1 MIETI
6 AGDIPELLAT
16 TCMAVAGLGCVYLL
30 VSCAAV
36 MVFPARQQKPRPR
49 AVPTTILKP
58 LHGSEPGLVRR
69 LSSFCRQDYAAPI
82 QVVCGVRWASDPAA
96 ETAKEVAKSVG
107 CSHLELVV
115 DPREHGTN
123 PKVSNLA
130 NMLRWARHDVLVIAD
145 SDIEVRPDYLASV
158 VSELNRPEVGAVTC
172 LYHGVAMPGRWSRHA
187 SLAINTHFLPD
198 AITALT
204 LGLAR
209 PCFGS
214 TIAMPRAI
222 LVRIGGL
229 QAFADHLADD
239 YAIGEAVRA
248 AGYQVAIPRFSVG
261 HACFHDRLQS
271 LVTHELR
278 TARTIRSIAPI
289 GYRGAIITHPFAL
302 ALFGVLYNGSDALV
316 LAAVALA
323 CRVALCLC
331 VEQALG
337 LARQPYWLIPVRDLL
352 SFAVYVWSLFG
363 GNVVW
368 RGSRYRIAA
377 DGSLLS
383 DRWRTQI

>member
-1 MIETI
+1 MIQII
-6 AGDIPELLAT
+6 AGDIPELLAKI
-16 TCMAVAGLGCVYLL
+16 CMVVAGLGCVYLL

-36 MVFPARQQKPRPR
+36 MVFPVWHQKIPARP
-49 AVPTTILKP
+49 VPTTILKP
-58 LHGSEPGLVRR
+58 LRGREPGLVQR
-69 LSSFCRQDYAAPI
+69 LSSFCRQDYAAPV
-82 QVVCGVRWASDPAA
+82 QVVCGVRWACDPAA
-96 ETAKEVAKSVG
+96 ESARKVAKA
-107 CSHLELVV
+107 CPQLELVV
-115 DPREHGTN
+115 DSRGDGAN

-130 NMLRWARHDVLVIAD
+130 NMLRLARHDVLVIAD

-158 VSELNRPEVGAVTC
+158 VSELNCPEVGAVTC
-172 LYHGVAMPGRWSRHA
+172 LYHGVAMPGRWSHHA
-187 SLAINTHFLPD
+187 SLAINTHFLPN
-198 AITALT
+198 AVTAVI

-214 TIAMPRAI
+214 TIAMHRAT
-222 LVRIGGL
+222 LARIGGL
-229 QAFADHLADD
+229 RAFADCLADD
-239 YAIGEAVRA
+239 YAIGAAVRA
-248 AGYQVAIPRFSVG
+248 AGYQVAMPRFSVG

-302 ALFGVLYNGSDALV
+302 ALCGALYEGGDALV
-316 LAAVALA
+316 LAVVAFA

-331 VEQALG
+331 VEHAFG
-337 LARQPYWLIPVRDLL
+337 LARQPYRLIPMRDLL
-352 SFAVYVWSLFG
+352 SFAVYVCGLFG

-377 DGSLLS
+377 DGSLIS
-383 DRWRTQI
+383 DRWGAQI